1 MDDNEASSN
10 NFSSQAA
17 SADSA
22 SEGKF
27 SFRDLMKTA
36 EEKTRSASVRRNVPE
51 ELPGEGP
58 DGTDAPAGDQIVY
71 ELTDIVEESPARSIT
86 VSEFNTE
93 IMKKVS
99 EIAERVAREMFP
111 EIAEKIIREEIA
123 KLKAADE

>member
-36 EEKTRSASVRRNVPE
+36 EEKNRSASVRRNVPE

-58 DGTDAPAGDQIVY
+58 DRANAPAGDQIVY